1 MLMYYLAIDIGAS
14 SGRHI
19 VGEVK
24 EGKIE
29 LTEVYRFDNNLI
41 EKNGHLCWDTEVLF
55 ENIVAGLKAAGEK
68 GMVPESVAI
77 DTWGVD
83 FVLLDSEDKV
93 IGDTVAYRDKRTEPM
108 IAKCEEIMPFTELYS
123 KAGIQKMN
131 FNTVYQL
138 LAIKSEN
145 PEYLEKAQRF
155 LMIPEY
161 FNFLLTGNK
170 ANEYTNASTTSLL
183 NAAEK
188 TWDKDILNTLGFPE
202 RIFGKLNMPGT
213 LVGNLKAE
221 IAEKVGY
228 QTKVLLAPSHDTAS
242 AFLSVPAKD
251 DNAVYI
257 SSGTWSL
264 LGVENAEANTSK
276 EALESS
282 FTNEGGYLYRYRFLK
297 NIMGLW
303 IIQSIRRN
311 LNKKYSFA
319 ELENFAK
326 EETGFK
332 GRINVNEE
340 CFLAPESMI
349 DTVTEKATVKP
360 ENIGQIMECV
370 YRSLAEGYKEAIVNL
385 EKVAGKKFTSI
396 NVVGGGSKD
405 TYLDKLTAETTGLTL
420 YAGPTE
426 GTALGNLMSQMIENK
441 EFTSLQDARNCVK
454 KSFDIKKFTV

>member
-1 MLMYYLAIDIGAS
+1 MYYLAIDIGAS

-183 NAAEK
+183 NATEK

-332 GRINVNEE
+332 GRINVNDE

>member
-1 MLMYYLAIDIGAS
+1 MYYLAIDIGAS

-24 EGKIE
+24 EGKML

-41 EKNGHLCWDTEVLF
+41 EKNGHLCWDTEDLF
-55 ENIVAGLKAAGEK
+55 RHIVAGLKAAGDK
-68 GMVPESVAI
+68 GMAPASVAI

-83 FVLLDSEDKV
+83 FVLLDENDKV
-93 IGDTVAYRDKRTEPM
+93 LGDTVAYRDKRTEPM
-108 IAKCEEIMPFTELYS
+108 IEECEKIMPFSELYG

-131 FNTVYQL
+131 FNTVYQF
-138 LAIKSEN
+138 LAIKKEN
-145 PEYLEKAQRF
+145 PEHLEKAERM

-161 FNFLLTGNK
+161 FNFLLTGQK
-170 ANEYTNASTTSLL
+170 LNEYTNASTTSLL
-183 NAAEK
+183 NAKDK
-188 TWDKDILNTLGFPE
+188 TWDSEILSKLSLPE
-202 RIFGKLNMPGT
+202 KIFGKLNMPMT
-213 LVGNLKAE
+213 KVGNLKKE
-221 IAEKVGY
+221 IADEIGY
-228 QTKVLLAPSHDTAS
+228 DTEVVLAPSHDTAS
-242 AFLSVPAKD
+242 AFLAVPAKD

-264 LGVENAEANTSK
+264 LGVENAEANTTE
-276 EALESS
+276 EAMLSN
-282 FTNEGGYLYRYRFLK
+282 FTNEGGFDYRYRFLK

-319 ELENFAK
+319 ELEAFAK
-326 EETGFK
+326 EETGFE
-332 GRINVNEE
+332 GRIDVNAD
-340 CFLAPESMI
+340 CFLAPDSMI

-360 ENIGQIMECV
+360 QNIGQIMECV
-370 YRSLAEGYKEAIVNL
+370 YRSLAESYRQSIEHL

-426 GTALGNLMSQMIENK
+426 GTALGNLMSQMIRKGEYEN
-441 EFTSLQDARNCVK
+441 LQEARKAVK
-454 KSFDIKKFTV
+454 KSFDIKKFEA

>member
-1 MLMYYLAIDIGAS
+1 MYYLAIDIGAS

-41 EKNGHLCWDTEVLF
+41 EKNGHLCWDTEVPF

>member
-1 MLMYYLAIDIGAS
+1 MYYLAIDIGAS

-19 VGEVK
+19 VGEVQN
-24 EGKIE
+24 GKIE

-41 EKNGHLCWDTEVLF
+41 EKNGHLCWDTEALF

-68 GMVPESVAI
+68 GMAPESVAI

-83 FVLLDSEDKV
+83 FVLLDKDEKV

-108 IAKCEEIMPFTELYS
+108 IDECEKIMPFSDLYS

-138 LAIKSEN
+138 LAIKMEN
-145 PEYLEKAQRF
+145 PEYLEKAERF

-170 ANEYTNASTTSLL
+170 LNEYTNASTTSLL

-188 TWDKDILNTLGFPE
+188 TWDKDILSTLGFPE
-202 RIFGKLNMPGT
+202 KVFGNLNMPGT
-213 LVGNLKAE
+213 LVGSLKPE

-264 LGVENAEANTSK
+264 LGVENMEANTSM
-276 EALESS
+276 EAMESS

-326 EETGFK
+326 EETGFE

-349 DTVTEKATVKP
+349 DIVTEKASVKP

-370 YRSLAEGYKEAIVNL
+370 YRSLAEGYKEAILHL

-426 GTALGNLMSQMIENK
+426 GTALGNLMSQMIEK
-441 EFTSLQDARNCVK
+441 GEFASLQDARKAVK
-454 KSFDIKKFTV
+454 SSFDIKKFTP

>member
-1 MLMYYLAIDIGAS
+1 MYYLAIDIGAS